1 MYKSQLCAI
10 NLFPY
15 KYIKFVPVTLYNPM
29 NIYYDI
35 FNLCNLFKTSS
46 KVGTVTGWYSSKEP
60 IWYKIL
66 LEIPL

>member
-46 KVGTVTGWYSSKEP
+46 KVGTVTG
-60 IWYKIL
+60 
-66 LEIPL
+66 